1 MSARAVIAVVCASKE
16 TGMQLGDYLRRR
28 GHDVAL
34 AHELWS
40 ARPLFVQKPDVA
52 VVELA
57 LPGGSGLDLLRDYG
71 GEDGPDFVVVTR
83 GPALVEKVL
92 ALEMGAADVIES
104 PFNLRETATRIGGL
118 LTRRGFPAPDLLA
131 LENSTVDLRAALV
144 MHHSGEEEQLSPGQV
159 AMLKLFVANPHTV
172 INRDDIIAAAPAES
186 YDAFDRSI
194 DSRIVRLRR
203 KLDSESIV
211 TVRGSGYRFDP
222 PKGA

>member
-104 PFNLRETATRIGGL
+104 PFNLRETATRIGG
-118 LTRRGFPAPDLLA
+118 TPDSPWFP
-131 LENSTVDLRAALV
+131 
-144 MHHSGEEEQLSPGQV
+144 
-159 AMLKLFVANPHTV
+159 
-172 INRDDIIAAAPAES
+172 
-186 YDAFDRSI
+186 
-194 DSRIVRLRR
+194 
-203 KLDSESIV
+203 
-211 TVRGSGYRFDP
+211 
-222 PKGA
+222 GA